1 VNLPL
6 SVSGGTAPYT
16 WSAAGLSIN
25 SGTGAISGT
34 PITATTSNVTVTAT
48 DSANKSGSASFNT
61 TVDTCFGQKIV
72 NLGFESGTASWAA
85 RLGGKGASHTDTLS
99 QSVTIPAGCKASL
112 TFYLHIDSNESGSTI
127 WDKLTVT
134 AGSTTLGT
142 FSNTNAAAGY
152 VLKTYDVS
160 SFAGQTVTFKFT
172 GVEDSSLQTS
182 FVIDDT
188 ALTLS

>member
-1 VNLPL
+1 M
-6 SVSGGTAPYT
+6 
-16 WSAAGLSIN
+16 
-25 SGTGAISGT
+25 SGT
-34 PITATTSNVTVTAT
+34 PTAAGSSTVSVTAK
-48 DSANKSGSASFNT
+48 DSTGKSGSASFSW
-61 TVDTCFGQKIV
+61 TVGTSGGACSGQKIA
-72 NLGFESGTASWAA
+72 NPGFESGTASWTATSGVIGQHSAQPA
-85 RLGGKGASHTDTLS
+85 RSATRSSWLNGKGSSNTASLS

-112 TFYLHIDSNESGSTI
+112 TFYLHIDTNKTGSTV

-152 VLKTYDVS
+152 VLKTFDVS

-172 GVEDSSLQTS
+172 GAEDSSLQTS